1 MMTQGCRESAISK
14 GARIAAA
21 ALLFGFAAPLA
32 GCAPTLLVGAGA
44 AAGNAAA
51 QERGFKNTVS
61 DSALETE
68 ISGKLLGHSGKLFME
83 VSVEVNE
90 GRVLLTGNVAKPEH
104 RIEAVKIAW
113 QTDGVREVINEIQIR
128 DDTGILDSARDGLVT
143 TELSSKITFD
153 KHIKSVNYSIETV
166 NGVVYLLGI
175 AQSQEEL
182 DRVINH
188 ARQISYVRRIVS
200 HVRIKQAP
208 APEGKKKQ

>member
-1 MMTQGCRESAISK
+1 MSRVAWT
-14 GARIAAA
+14 AAA
-21 ALLFGFAAPLA
+21 ILLLGLASPLA
-32 GCAPTLLVGAGA
+32 GCAPTLLIGAGA
-44 AAGNAAA
+44 AAGNAAS

-61 DSALETE
+61 DSALETT
-68 ISGKLLGHSGKLFME
+68 ISGKLLGHSGRLFLD

-90 GRVLLTGNVAKPEH
+90 GRVLLTGVVAKPEH
-104 RIEAVKIAW
+104 RIEAVKLAW

-153 KHIKSVNYSIETV
+153 KRIKGVNYSIETV
-166 NGVVYLLGI
+166 NGVVYLIGV

-200 HVRIKQAP
+200 HVRIKGTP
-208 APEGKKKQ
+208 SPEGKKQ